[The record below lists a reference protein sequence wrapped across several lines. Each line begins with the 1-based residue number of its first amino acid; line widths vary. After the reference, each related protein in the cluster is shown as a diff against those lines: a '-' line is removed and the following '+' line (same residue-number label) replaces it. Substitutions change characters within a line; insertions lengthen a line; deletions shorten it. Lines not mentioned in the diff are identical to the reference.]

1 MRVTI
6 PTLHDIQWIQWDDI
20 SKYPTKHTAHCKC
33 QRNEFPSPHFS
44 FSGLSVPSNREM
56 VISCLNNLFY
66 SIISSKS
73 NVGFWQSRKD
83 EIRMAW
89 CQRPPG
95 PNQDTES
102 PKSEWRISEEKKTRL
117 YRMFT
122 RREQLGGGFLESIFL
137 KQSFWVSR
145 HGFWP
150 QRPSRNTQ
158 RSQREVAWSSSG
170 RSCSG
175 FAGYQQ
181 AGFLPDFPYPPWHRP
196 RPPA

>member
-1 MRVTI
+1 
-6 PTLHDIQWIQWDDI
+6 
-20 SKYPTKHTAHCKC
+20 
-33 QRNEFPSPHFS
+33 
-44 FSGLSVPSNREM
+44 M

-73 NVGFWQSRKD
+73 NVGFRQSRKD

-150 QRPSRNTQ
+150 QRPSRRHAEKSARSSLEQQWKVLLWLRWVPTGRLLARLPLPTVTQ
-158 RSQREVAWSSSG
+158 TSASRIIPSSHL
-170 RSCSG
+170 RT
-175 FAGYQQ
+175 
-181 AGFLPDFPYPPWHRP
+181 R
-196 RPPA
+196 